1 MNGTADLGSGTRISG
16 DVRTF
21 DASVTQAADAVVS
34 GSVRTFE
41 RNAAAFALVLIPL
54 FLLFLLGLAVAGM
67 AVALLVAAFWARQVR
82 NAEALITREPGTVL
96 VAGIAGSVIL
106 PILAVLATVTI
117 VGAPLG
123 LGALFIVLPAL
134 ALLGWIVAAIW
145 VGDWILGRSGGAR
158 ETGRPYRA
166 AVVGVIVLAVAGLV
180 PFVSAIATLFGFGAL
195 LVMAWRILRPP
206 TQPLGATVPGQPA
219 PSAG

>member
-1 MNGTADLGSGTRISG
+1 
-16 DVRTF
+16 
-21 DASVTQAADAVVS
+21 
-34 GSVRTFE
+34 
-41 RNAAAFALVLIPL
+41 
-54 FLLFLLGLAVAGM
+54 M
-67 AVALLVAAFWARQVR
+67 AVALLVAAFGARQVR

-145 VGDWILGRSGGAR
+145 VGDWILGRSGGTR
-158 ETGRPYRA
+158 EAGRPVPRGRGRRDHPRRRGPRA
-166 AVVGVIVLAVAGLV
+166 VRQRDRDAVRVRCPAGDGLADPPARRRSRSAP
-180 PFVSAIATLFGFGAL
+180 PFPASRRRAQAEIG
-195 LVMAWRILRPP
+195 
-206 TQPLGATVPGQPA
+206 PGQGAWSGASRATPFRC
-219 PSAG
+219 